1 MLIVGAFVTQAG
13 NDSGQITPMLVRL
26 AKQAEQIGMPA
37 QLLADTGYFS
47 AANVNACVA
56 SGVEPL
62 MAMRRE
68 EHHAPVLERFTEPP
82 ALADDADAVAPMAHR
97 PRTTR
102 GRADYA
108 LPQKTTETGC
118 ARRGAPRK

>member
-1 MLIVGAFVTQAG
+1 MKCAGGGFDKGYNGQIAVDTDSMLIVGAFVTQAG

-26 AKQAEQIGMPA
+26 AKQAAQIGMPA

-62 MAMRRE
+62 MAMRSE
-68 EHHAPVLERFTEPP
+68 EHHEPVLERFRSIE
-82 ALADDADAVAPMAHR
+82 
-97 PRTTR
+97 R
-102 GRADYA
+102 GVG
-108 LPQKTTETGC
+108 TGC
-118 ARRGAPRK
+118 VGTCRSRWEP

>member
-1 MLIVGAFVTQAG
+1 MKVSGGGFDQCYNGQIAVDTDSMLIVGAFVTQAG

-68 EHHAPVLERFTEPP
+68 EPHAPEIGS
-82 ALADDADAVAPMAHR
+82 ASC
-97 PRTTR
+97 
-102 GRADYA
+102 RASVGQY
-108 LPQKTTETGC
+108 G
-118 ARRGAPRK
+118 